1 MESPLAGL
9 RVLDLSRVV
18 SGPYATRMMA
28 DLGAEVVKVETGAD
42 GDQSRYTGALIDGD
56 SGMYTQFNVG
66 KSNISI
72 DLTVPGAADL
82 VLNLVERA
90 DVVVENFRPGVLTK
104 LGIGAEAML
113 ARNPAVVLLSVS
125 GFGHSGP
132 WTSRRAYA
140 SSAHAEAGLMARQ
153 AELDNTEPR
162 DLALAAADYF
172 AALHGLVA
180 VLSAIHL
187 RQRTGAGQHIDM
199 SMFDATLAT
208 DDYAHFYLDDS
219 ADTITRVGGEI
230 WNAKGGPVVLGSV
243 LRNTFGRLRRT
254 FGLTDGLPA
263 DASRSAKDQ
272 ARTRA
277 VQEWMLSFESRD
289 QLHAALDEARLVW
302 ADIRPPADAL
312 SGELAQAR
320 EMVVDITT
328 ADGSRRRVVNSPYR
342 FSSARSGLR
351 PKISPRG
358 GDNERV
364 LNDWIGMSA
373 EEVNQLYDAGVI
385 GRNGVPNEA
394 PSPAR

>member
-42 GDQSRYTGALIDGD
+42 GDQSRYTGVVIDGD

-66 KSNISI
+66 KSNVSI
-72 DLTVPGAADL
+72 DLTAPGASDL

-90 DVVVENFRPGVLTK
+90 DVVAENFRPGVLTK

-153 AELDNTEPR
+153 AALDNTEPR
-162 DLALAAADYF
+162 DLALGAADYF

-180 VLSAIHL
+180 VVSAIHL
-187 RQRTGAGQHIDM
+187 RQRTGLGQHIDM
-199 SMFDATLAT
+199 SMFDAMLAS

-219 ADTITRVGGEI
+219 VDTIARVGGEI
-230 WNAKGGPVVLGSV
+230 WDAQGGPVVLGSV

-254 FGLTDGLPA
+254 FGLTDGLQA

-272 ARTRA
+272 ARARA
-277 VQEWMLSFESRD
+277 VQEWMLSFDSRD

-302 ADIRPPADAL
+302 ADIRQPADAL
-312 SGELAQAR
+312 GGELARAR
-320 EMVVDITT
+320 DMVVEIAM
-328 ADGSRRRVVNSPYR
+328 ADGGRRRVVNSPYR
-342 FSSARSGLR
+342 FSNARSGPR
-351 PKISPRG
+351 PKVSRRG
-358 GDNERV
+358 GDNEQV
-364 LNDWIGMSA
+364 LRDWIGMSA
-373 EEVNQLYDAGVI
+373 EEISELYNAGVL
-385 GRNGVPNEA
+385 GREGVPDEA